1 MNESS
6 LLWLLFIFKITES
19 PFRNG
24 IFVRVGYAVCFAFSV
39 PVPLKRSERLIF
51 INRRKSVKLHGR
63 KVLRI
68 YIHQVCKS
76 GNRKTR
82 VAYGNSISSLSLY
95 EMSC

>member
-51 INRRKSVKLHGR
+51 INRRKSVKLHGSEST
-63 KVLRI
+63 KNL
-68 YIHQVCKS
+68 H
-76 GNRKTR
+76 
-82 VAYGNSISSLSLY
+82 SSS
-95 EMSC
+95 MQIWK